1 MFTKLFVA
9 ESTGALGNVQNHT
22 RCSALPL
29 VAETAALVVGQLRD
43 QRLGDEGESTSM
55 LPCNEFLEVSHT
67 PRWVAQCDNQ
77 HRLFA
82 GGSLFLRR
90 GACHLEPLRRLRN
103 FATTLV
109 AGSFRLE
116 ARRRSA
122 QLRNYS
128 GGWELQARGASAE
141 PPEARSLARAR
152 E

>member
-29 VAETAALVVGQLRD
+29 VAEAAALVVRQLCD

-55 LPCNEFLEVSHT
+55 LPCHEFLEVSHT
-67 PRWVAQCDNQ
+67 PRWAAQCDNQ

-103 FATTLV
+103 CAT
-109 AGSFRLE
+109 
-116 ARRRSA
+116 
-122 QLRNYS
+122 
-128 GGWELQARGASAE
+128 
-141 PPEARSLARAR
+141 SLATSLPGLRASRCILR
-152 E
+152 ELPGAFCDIRLHRVHTASRSCVYRVRTS

>member
-9 ESTGALGNVQNHT
+9 ESTGALGNVPNHT

-29 VAETAALVVGQLRD
+29 VAEAAALVVGQLRD

-55 LPCNEFLEVSHT
+55 LPCHEFLEVSHT
-67 PRWVAQCDNQ
+67 PRWEAQCDNQ
-77 HRLFA
+77 HLLFA

-90 GACHLEPLRRLRN
+90 GALPLG
-103 FATTLV
+103 AT
-109 AGSFRLE
+109 SP
-116 ARRRSA
+116 SA

-141 PPEARSLARAR
+141 PPEARSLA
-152 E
+152 

>member
-29 VAETAALVVGQLRD
+29 VAEAAALVVRQLRD

-55 LPCNEFLEVSHT
+55 LPCHEFLEVSHT
-67 PRWVAQCDNQ
+67 PRWEAQCDNQ

-82 GGSLFLRR
+82 GGSLFLHR

-103 FATTLV
+103 FSCDCLLG
-109 AGSFRLE
+109 AGTPRGGMEVLRP
-116 ARRRSA
+116 RR
-122 QLRNYS
+122 
-128 GGWELQARGASAE
+128 
-141 PPEARSLARAR
+141 
-152 E
+152 